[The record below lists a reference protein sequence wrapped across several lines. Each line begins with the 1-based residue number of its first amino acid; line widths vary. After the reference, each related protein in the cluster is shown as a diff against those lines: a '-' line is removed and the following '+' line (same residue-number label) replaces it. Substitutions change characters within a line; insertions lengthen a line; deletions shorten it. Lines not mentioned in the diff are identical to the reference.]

1 MQSIL
6 LAAIAVMLAGCASAY
21 SEPVADATVLIAES
35 SGGCAQLGPNCV
47 SIVVHGDG
55 EVTAFRITATGSEL
69 VDTAVIDRELVIAL
83 DRELAATDQ
92 DELLASLPPGECRG
106 CFDGIDTTM
115 SFPIYP
121 LPVVTPTFSS
131 VDVKLDRSEPVFA
144 AAWAVYEAAQAVI
157 EVPVISR

>member
-1 MQSIL
+1 MAEAGLTPEQVLISATG
-6 LAAIAVMLAGCASAY
+6 LAAECLRLDDEIGTLSR
-21 SEPVADATVLIAES
+21 EF
-35 SGGCAQLGPNCV
+35 
-47 SIVVHGDG
+47 DG
-55 EVTAFRITATGSEL
+55 MMAKLEQARSEL
-69 VDTAVIDRELVIAL
+69 VDTAVIDRDLVIAL

-115 SFPIYP
+115 SFPIDP

-131 VDVKLDRSEPVFA
+131 VEVQLDRSEPVFA

>member
-6 LAAIAVMLAGCASAY
+6 LAAIALMLAGCAPAY
-21 SEPVADATVLIAES
+21 SEPGADATVLIAAS

-47 SIVVHGDG
+47 RIVVHGDG

-69 VDTAVIDRELVIAL
+69 VDTAVIDRDLVIAL

-115 SFPIYP
+115 SFPIDP

-131 VDVKLDRSEPVFA
+131 VEVQLDRSEPVFA

-157 EVPVISR
+157 EVPVISS